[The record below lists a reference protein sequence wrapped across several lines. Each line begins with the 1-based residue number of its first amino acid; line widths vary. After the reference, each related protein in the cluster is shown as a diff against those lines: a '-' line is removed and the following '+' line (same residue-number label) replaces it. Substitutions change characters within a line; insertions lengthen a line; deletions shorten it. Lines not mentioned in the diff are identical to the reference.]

1 MPRGY
6 YDHSKNRPRPATP
19 FDEALLRRL
28 AAEGMSTREIA
39 AEMGGSEEMARERMI
54 RLGIPRLPAKARM
67 ERNYFWRG
75 GRLVD
80 KHGYV
85 LVKANDHPYRNAQGY
100 VREHRL
106 VMERKLGRYLLPHEV
121 VDHRDED
128 TGNNQEGNLRL
139 FASNAEHLAATLK
152 GRTPDWTAEGLEQM
166 RLGNLQKVH
175 LADAKI
181 DRALRSGV
189 PLTQSQRYR
198 LRVALRTDRL
208 PPQRRERWLAWAH
221 AHPPWSGTKRQSA
234 LPY

>member
-39 AEMGGSEEMARERMI
+39 AAMGGSEEMARERMI

-85 LVKANDHPYRNAQGY
+85 LVKANDHPYRNKQGY

-106 VMERKLGRYLLPHEV
+106 VMEKKLGRYLLPHEV

-139 FASNAEHLAATLK
+139 FSSNAEHLAATRK
-152 GRTPDWTAEGLEQM
+152 GRTPSWTAEGLANMQRAHQEKSE
-166 RLGNLQKVH
+166 R
-175 LADAKI
+175 ADAKI
-181 DRALRSGV
+181 DLLLETDA
-189 PLTQSQRYR
+189 PLTRSQRER
-198 LRVALRTDRL
+198 LRVSLRTREL
-208 PPQRRERWLAWAH
+208 PPQRKARWLAWAESH
-221 AHPPWSGTKRQSA
+221 RPWSGTKRESG